1 VLTGGSCPGASEP
14 IWVGPN
20 GKSLPIIMFID
31 SKTVNIKQSYEY
43 SICRSLICW
52 ENRFQPGED

>member
-1 VLTGGSCPGASEP
+1 MTYVLVRVGCVRCPCLQAEKE
-14 IWVGPN
+14 VAT
-20 GKSLPIIMFID
+20 IIMFID